1 MMYWFYR
8 AFAKLPLW
16 LCYPLATAAAWLT
29 YRVFRYRRHIIL
41 NNLRAA
47 FPEQSDAWRHAQLK
61 AFYSGLADTTL
72 EIIFSRQLSLA
83 DFKAHVHYENPE
95 VLRSATANFT
105 RSALVLTL
113 HQGNWEWM
121 LHGATAEFDIR
132 IDPVYKRLHNAGAD
146 RFTLETRSQFGSKP
160 ILMQHVARNV
170 LKHRR
175 EPRIVVLVADQSPGQ
190 RERVHW
196 TTFLNQT
203 TAFFSGGATIAQAT
217 DMPIVFAVCQRQARG
232 QYTVRLEMITA
243 HPQAMDAA
251 DIIARYAELTERE
264 VRRRPADWLWSNR
277 RWKLAQITHQKQSDQ
292 AVAATESESVSDKSS
307 QAKPSP

>member
-1 MMYWFYR
+1 MIYWFYR
-8 AFAKLPLW
+8 AVAKLPLW

-29 YRVFRYRRHIIL
+29 YRVFRYRRRIIL
-41 NNLRAA
+41 NNLSAA
-47 FPEQSDAWRHAQLK
+47 FPEQPEAWRQEQLR
-61 AFYSGLADTTL
+61 AFYRGLADTTF
-72 EIIFSRQLSLA
+72 EIIFGRQLCLA
-83 DFKAHVHYENPE
+83 DFKARVRYENPE
-95 VLRSATANFT
+95 VLRDATNNFT

-132 IDPVYKRLHNAGAD
+132 IDPVYKRLHSAGAD
-146 RFTLETRSQFGSKP
+146 RFTLEARSQFGSKP

-175 EPRIVVLVADQSPGQ
+175 EPRVIVLVADQSPGK

-196 TTFLNQT
+196 TTFLNQS

-217 DMPIVFAVCQRQARG
+217 EMPIVFAVCQRQARG
-232 QYTVRLEMITA
+232 QYSVHLEMITA
-243 HPQAMDAA
+243 HPHAMDDT
-251 DIIARYAELTERE
+251 DIIARYVALTERE
-264 VRRRPADWLWSNR
+264 VRKRPADWLWSNR
-277 RWKLAQITHQKQSDQ
+277 RWKLAPSGDQNQSDQ
-292 AVAATESESVSDKSS
+292 AVAATDSTAASDKSS